1 MGASPRGVDWD
12 EDGDIDLISGE
23 NNGKVMLF
31 ENVSLSGNPIPD
43 LTRVGYIQANNVDI
57 DVGSLS
63 VPLVDDW
70 NEDGKKDLIVGS
82 DTGYIYLYLNTGTN
96 AAPLFTNQTR
106 IEADGGAIYY
116 RKNCPRIADL
126 NEDGLKDLVVTG
138 LEGACL
144 FWPNYGTNAA
154 PVFHEEYELSDYQ
167 VLVDPTPG
175 GYNWCHFDVCDWNED
190 GHVDLLYTKWESE
203 IKVYLHGNHHIGCLA
218 EPINPPINIPAQG
231 GSFSCRLT
239 LSNGSAHDILL
250 DAWTD
255 AVLPNGALYGPV
267 REKVGVTL
275 PAGATWRFTIHE
287 YVPGYVQTGLFS
299 YNLCVG
305 KMGSGC
311 FVIGGFDF
319 TKL

>member
-1 MGASPRGVDWD
+1 MGASPHGVDWD

-31 ENVSLSGNPIPD
+31 ENTGLGSEPVPL
-43 LTRVGYIQANNVDI
+43 LTQIGYIKANNVDI

-82 DTGYIYLYLNTGTN
+82 DTGYVYLYVNVGTN
-96 AAPLFTNQTR
+96 AAPVFLNSER
-106 IEADGGAIYY
+106 VEADGSPIYY

-138 LEGACL
+138 LEGSCL
-144 FWPNYGTNAA
+144 FWPNYGTNSA
-154 PVFHEEYELSDYQ
+154 PIFHEEYELTDYL
-167 VLVDPTPG
+167 VLVDPDPS
-175 GYNWCHFDVCDWNED
+175 GYNWCHFDVSDWNED

-203 IKVYLHGNHHIGCLA
+203 IKVYLHGNHKIGLLA
-218 EPINPPINIPAQG
+218 EPMNPPIYIPSQG

-239 LSNGSAHDILL
+239 FSNNSSHDVLL

-255 AVLPNGALYGPV
+255 AVLPSGGLFGPV
-267 REKVGVTL
+267 RQKADILL
-275 PAGATWRFTIHE
+275 PAGATWRFTINE
-287 YVPGYVQTGLFS
+287 YVPWYAQAGLYS

-305 KMGSGC
+305 KMGGGC
-311 FVIGGFDF
+311 FALNGFEF